1 MFDLNFVIVNW
12 NTKQL
17 LIDCIAS
24 IYATVTNLS
33 YQMHVVDNGSKDGS
47 VKAVHERFPE
57 VLVIENSENRGFA
70 AAVNQAIN
78 EDTAKYSVLLNTDT
92 ILQKNAIHI
101 LHSFLEQHKDI
112 GLAGAQLQKPDGT
125 PQHSFDNYPT
135 LATELLNKS
144 LLRFLFPSKYPSKK
158 QIITRPLEVES
169 VIGAC
174 LIIRN
179 DAIKQVGKLDEDYFF
194 FVEETDWCYRM
205 QKAGWKIY
213 HVPDARVIHLG
224 GESKKLAPWQSQVE
238 YCRSLYIFFRKNKSI
253 LLYITFRTLYLVKII
268 LNLGA
273 NGVGNLLVLFQNQKL
288 RYRLMIYSK
297 LLYWHILLCPDWMGL
312 KPAKKEALILKDV

>member
-1 MFDLNFVIVNW
+1 MFDLSFIIVNW

-33 YQMHVVDNGSKDGS
+33 YQIHVVDNGSKDGS
-47 VKAVHERFPE
+47 VKAVHDRFPE
-57 VLVIENSENRGFA
+57 VLVTENSENRGFA

-78 EDTAKYSVLLNTDT
+78 ADTAKYSVLLNTDT

-112 GLAGAQLQKPDGT
+112 GLAGAQLQKPNGT

-144 LLRFLFPSKYPSKK
+144 LLRFLFPFKYPSKK

-174 LIIRN
+174 LIVRN
-179 DAIKQVGKLDEDYFF
+179 NAIKQVGKLDEDYFF

-205 QKAGWKIY
+205 QKAVWKIY
-213 HVPDARVIHLG
+213 HVPDAKVTHLG
-224 GESKKLAPWQSQVE
+224 GESKKMAPWQS
-238 YCRSLYIFFRKNKSI
+238 
-253 LLYITFRTLYLVKII
+253 
-268 LNLGA
+268 A
-273 NGVGNLLVLFQNQKL
+273 
-288 RYRLMIYSK
+288 
-297 LLYWHILLCPDWMGL
+297 
-312 KPAKKEALILKDV
+312 